1 MWNRGFRILWIKIH
15 TTGERHFY
23 INFPVC
29 LYVFQE
35 LFDCLLDIM
44 EFACLFLPKH
54 PSTQFQHAI
63 SAKAVEEMIYSIDQL
78 FSSITA
84 CEPYDL
90 VEVNTK
96 NVTVSIKIR

>member
-23 INFPVC
+23 FNLPVS

-35 LFDCLLDIM
+35 LFDCILDLI
-44 EFACLFLPKH
+44 EFICLFIPKNPPTRLPN
-54 PSTQFQHAI
+54 AI
-63 SAKAVEEMIYSIDQL
+63 SAKEIKELIHATDKLLCSLTD
-78 FSSITA
+78 